1 MRTRTLRRIIYP
13 RLAAVMLLLLLTF
26 ALLAGMLFRQ
36 YIYRQSVSNLREVF
50 TLIDTYLEL
59 HDQDGLDTLQSDLFE
74 IASGSQVRISLIR
87 SDGVVLIDSEKA
99 PSLLNNHANR
109 PEIYSAFRARPSTH
123 VRKSTTLNID
133 MLYFAALSSFSD
145 STGPYVLRI
154 AMPYTELRSAYRMI
168 YLYIALGCGFFILLS
183 ILLFFFLDRQI
194 EKPLSHLARTAND
207 YSMLNFTE
215 EVFEGSTAQEIQ
227 EVFSSMR
234 NMSKKIQ
241 QQFFDVESQKKALQ
255 AVLDGMREAVIV
267 LNFHG
272 EIIKAN
278 PAARTLFETTDER
291 QLLGKYYL
299 QVLRSSELNSIVEK
313 ALVDSEAPLETH
325 ELTIH
330 LGELFIQVHLSRIG
344 SQERKNVLLVLNDIT
359 TLMHLEKVRKDF
371 VANVSHEL
379 KTPVTSIKGF
389 AETLLYSEAL
399 QDTQKSKR
407 FLSIIH
413 SQTERLQAI
422 IDDLLTLSRLEQSH
436 DRSEDFT
443 QIDLNSI
450 ISESVTICREKPGN
464 ERRVV
469 TTELDQGL
477 LIMGN
482 SLLMEQT
489 FINLIDNAL
498 KYSEEDRP
506 VRITGRRAASRI
518 EIQVIDQGFGIPPA
532 SIERIFERFYRVDKG
547 RSRDKGGTG
556 LGLSIVKHI
565 VLQHKGTVEVSST
578 EQQGSV
584 FTLCFDAIPPA

>member
-1 MRTRTLRRIIYP
+1 MRTRTLRRIVYP
-13 RLAAVMLLLLLTF
+13 RLAAVMLLLLFTF
-26 ALLAGMLFRQ
+26 AFLAGMLSRQ
-36 YIYRQSVSNLREVF
+36 YIYRQSVSNLKEVF
-50 TLIDTYLEL
+50 ILIDTYLSINDS
-59 HDQDGLDTLQSDLFE
+59 HGLDLLQDELFE
-74 IASGSQVRISLIR
+74 IASGSQVRISLID
-87 SDGVVLIDSEKA
+87 SDGVVRIDSEKDPA
-99 PSLLNNHANR
+99 LLNNHANR
-109 PEIYSAFRARPSTH
+109 PEIYSAFRALPATH

-133 MLYFAALSSFSD
+133 MLYYAALSTYADQS
-145 STGPYVLRI
+145 GAYVLRI

-168 YLYIALGCGFFILLS
+168 YLYIALGCGFFVLLS
-183 ILLFFFLDRQI
+183 FLLFFFLDRQI
-194 EKPLSHLARTAND
+194 EKPLSHLAKTAND

-278 PAARTLFETTDER
+278 PAARSLFQMTDEK

-313 ALVDSEAPLETH
+313 ALADSEAPLDTH

-436 DRSEDFT
+436 DRSEDFSKL
-443 QIDLNSI
+443 DLGSI
-450 ISESVTICREKPGN
+450 IGESVNICKEKPGN
-464 ERRVV
+464 ERRIVDI
-469 TTELDQGL
+469 ELEEGL
-477 LIMGN
+477 SIMGN

-498 KYSEEDRP
+498 KYSEDDKP
-506 VRITGRRAASRI
+506 VRITGRRVASRI
-518 EIQVIDQGFGIPPA
+518 EIKVVDQGFGIPQA
-532 SIERIFERFYRVDKG
+532 SLERIFERFYRVDKG

-584 FTLCFDAIPPA
+584 FTLCFDAVDPM